1 MEPDRLESSGPEK
14 DETPV
19 RPGRF
24 TSAPARR
31 TRPSRTPRGQT
42 PDGGATP
49 PTPRKPWRNPLVIL
63 PLAVVMLFMIAPTF
77 GPAPEKISLTEAVR
91 ALNAGEISK
100 IRIDDSSR
108 QVELVYAPA
117 DDVSTDG
124 SGSPSSTENTDSTV
138 VLDVN
143 SEVAEPYV
151 IANFPVG
158 YGPDLVE
165 IAESNGVEVTA
176 LSPSRPNI
184 FVSFLLSM
192 VPLLLVIVLIGYLM
206 RRGSAGMMGSFSKM
220 PKSRTDAK
228 VPDTRFSDVAG
239 MQEVVDELKEV
250 VGYLHEPDRFSRLGG
265 KVPHGFMLVGP
276 PGTGKT
282 MLARAVAGEAGVPF
296 FALSGSDFVE
306 TFVGVG
312 ASRVRSI
319 FQQAREA
326 KRAII
331 FIDELD
337 AVGRARGGGPFSGAN
352 EESERTLNALLVEMD
367 GFQRNDSVIVLA
379 ATNRPE
385 VLDQALLRPGRFDRH
400 ILVALP
406 DKDARA
412 KILAIHARDK
422 ALDVSVDFAQFS
434 KRCVGLSGADLEFI
448 VNEATLQAGR
458 ENAERITM
466 AHFDH
471 AIAVS
476 QLGRER
482 RSSSRSERSRRLT
495 AWHEAGHTVAALMQ
509 DDVEDPVSV
518 SIVPRGLTGGATW
531 LSGVD
536 EEFVSRR
543 FALAQ
548 LAMTLA
554 GRAGEERLVGD
565 DYTSGATG
573 DLQQATALASK
584 MVFEW
589 GMGSRNLMFRPTE
602 SKLAEDEVQL
612 LLEESLAKARQILEQ
627 NSVLHVAVAEALLE
641 EETLDLARLV
651 ALRSE
656 FLETSP
662 TAQGS

>member
-1 MEPDRLESSGPEK
+1 MEPDRLKSADPEK
-14 DETPV
+14 NNTPA

-24 TSAPARR
+24 TSTPSRR
-31 TRPSRTPRGQT
+31 TRLSRITGGPT
-42 PDGGATP
+42 PDGESTP
-49 PTPRKPWRNPLVIL
+49 PTPRKPWRNPLYIL
-63 PLAVVMLFMIAPTF
+63 PLIIMVLFMIAPMF
-77 GPAPEKISLTEAVR
+77 GGSPEKVSLTEAVR

-108 QVELVYAPA
+108 QVQLVYAPA
-117 DDVSTDG
+117 DSAST
-124 SGSPSSTENTDSTV
+124 SGSVAPPGTENTDSTL
-138 VLDVN
+138 VLDANRELV
-143 SEVAEPYV
+143 EPYV
-151 IANFPVG
+151 VANFPVG
-158 YGPDLVE
+158 YGPDLVA
-165 IAESNGVEVTA
+165 IAESNGVEVSA
-176 LSPSRPNI
+176 LAPSRPNVL
-184 FVSFLLSM
+184 VSFLLSM
-192 VPLLLVIVLIGYLM
+192 IPLVLVIAFIGIIM

-228 VPDTRFSDVAG
+228 VPETRFSDVAG
-239 MQEVVDELKEV
+239 LKEIVDELKEV
-250 VGYLHEPDRFSRLGG
+250 VGYLHEPDRFNRLGG

-400 ILVALP
+400 ILVPLP
-406 DKDARA
+406 DRDARA
-412 KILAIHARDK
+412 KILAIHAADK
-422 ALDVSVDFAQFS
+422 VLDATVDFTLFA

-448 VNEATLQAGR
+448 VNEAALQAGR
-458 ENAERITM
+458 EDAEKITM

-565 DYTSGATG
+565 DYTSGAAG
-573 DLQQATALASK
+573 DLQQATSLAFK
-584 MVFEW
+584 MVVEW
-589 GMGSRNLMFRPTE
+589 GMGSKNLMFHPTD
-602 SKLAEDEVQL
+602 SKLAEQEVQS

-627 NSVLHVAVAEALLE
+627 NAALHVSVAEALLE
-641 EETLDLARLV
+641 EETLDQGRLV
-651 ALRSE
+651 SLRKE
-656 FLETSP
+656 FLEASLNN
-662 TAQGS
+662 